1 MAIYNQL
8 MLGAHVNWNNE
19 YHPVTESETK
29 CTATCKILIDDIDT
43 GEEKSYPG
51 ILSYDKELGVYVAI
65 DFIAGGLGDEAQDR
79 IVEMAESVLLFR

>member
-1 MAIYNQL
+1 

-19 YHPVTESETK
+19 YQPVTESETT
-29 CTATCKILIDDIDT
+29 CTATCKILTDDIET
-43 GEEKSYPG
+43 GEEKTYLG

-65 DFIAGGLGDEAQDR
+65 DFIAGELGDEVQDR